1 MLWHIISNLNEEEI
15 VQRFYEKE
23 SKKKIRK
30 SLELKNSSREEM
42 INYMLNGKDKII
54 GLIAGYVKKHNISM
68 WIFFFTRFF
77 IRKCKIWIRF
87 ASLCNKNRFK

>member
-1 MLWHIISNLNEEEI
+1 MLKILCCDILLATLMRKKLFRDFMKKN
-15 VQRFYEKE
+15 R
-23 SKKKIRK
+23 KKKIRK

-68 WIFFFTRFF
+68 
-77 IRKCKIWIRF
+77 
-87 ASLCNKNRFK
+87 

>member
-54 GLIAGYVKKHNISM
+54 GLIAGYVKK
-68 WIFFFTRFF
+68 T
-77 IRKCKIWIRF
+77 
-87 ASLCNKNRFK
+87 

>member
-23 SKKKIRK
+23 LKKKIRK
-30 SLELKNSSREEM
+30 SLELKTSSREEM

-54 GLIAGYVKKHNISM
+54 GLIAGYVKK
-68 WIFFFTRFF
+68 T
-77 IRKCKIWIRF
+77 
-87 ASLCNKNRFK
+87 